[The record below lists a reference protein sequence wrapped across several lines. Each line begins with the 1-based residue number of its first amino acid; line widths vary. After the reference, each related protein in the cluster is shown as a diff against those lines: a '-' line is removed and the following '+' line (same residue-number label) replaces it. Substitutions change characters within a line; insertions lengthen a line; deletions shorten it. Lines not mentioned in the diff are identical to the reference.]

1 MHPNT
6 WSFSVVMYDTVAWTR
21 RFTSSEVILQYVW
34 MNDVSQGTMMHS
46 SGALPFSAEALLPEI
61 SSLLIGSRG
70 KSKSTG
76 RASRIRFFFCIFTR
90 FTVTILPEILA
101 LEGAKRCVLLRMLC
115 WQLIGTRKLLLTLV
129 KSLLSTCAASNL
141 CLNDVQNSIE
151 NDFSL
156 KNAAQVTQL
165 RSRDPAIQPLFNNKI
180 IIIVV

>member
-1 MHPNT
+1 
-6 WSFSVVMYDTVAWTR
+6 
-21 RFTSSEVILQYVW
+21 
-34 MNDVSQGTMMHS
+34 
-46 SGALPFSAEALLPEI
+46 
-61 SSLLIGSRG
+61 
-70 KSKSTG
+70 
-76 RASRIRFFFCIFTR
+76 
-90 FTVTILPEILA
+90 
-101 LEGAKRCVLLRMLC
+101 MLC

-180 IIIVV
+180 IIILWNYWEVKIAAH